1 MKTQFVIFIVVILFL
16 FLNLSVKSTLIPI
29 PLTKNQKIESIYNRF
44 KNRFVTLKGNKLNV
58 DMVYCI
64 VMPQRKDYIT
74 EQINKLGVSCTY
86 FDAVTPDDL
95 TVDDYNELSTINNT
109 QSSIYAKY
117 TRLPVLLSFIMCFMD
132 SLKKGYT
139 TIIIFE
145 DDISINVEPKLLN
158 ESLDE
163 FAKSNLDVFYMGYCF
178 MNCGQLLR
186 QFKNLV
192 ELSDSNLLCCHSMCI
207 KTRILPGLINYC
219 FPMINNSDEM
229 FRNYYIL
236 NKIKI
241 GVPRSVYFTQNRKT
255 LGSLNES
262 LEDSQFFKTCKF

>member
-1 MKTQFVIFIVVILFL
+1 METYFIIVVVVVILFL
-16 FLNLSVKSTLIPI
+16 TLRVKSTLAPI
-29 PLTKNQKIESIYNRF
+29 PLRKNQNIESIYNRF
-44 KNRFVTLKGNKLNV
+44 KNRFVTLKSGELSV

-86 FDAVTPDDL
+86 FNAITPDDL
-95 TVDDYNELSTINNT
+95 TVDDYNEISTINNIR
-109 QSSIYAKY
+109 SDIYAKY

-132 SLKKGYT
+132 SLKKGYS

-163 FAKSNLDVFYMGYCF
+163 FSKSNLDVFYMGYCF
-178 MNCGQLLR
+178 MNCNQLIR

-207 KTRILPGLINYC
+207 KTRILPGLIDYC

-236 NKIKI
+236 NQIKI
-241 GVPRSVYFTQNRKT
+241 GVPRSVYFTQNRK
-255 LGSLNES
+255 LLNSLNDS
-262 LEDSQFFKTCKF
+262 IEDPQLFKTCKF